1 MKLITKLTT
10 VFILMLAMTSG
21 QFLIVSAQQ
30 TQIPPLKYPNIELG
44 RGSGSKSGSSETE
57 KLDPEL
63 RMLYAQYRKSGG
75 KGASGSPI
83 EIKFNDE
90 QLKEVFGIKDAS
102 NANPMVSVAVTT
114 NSANDVAALKTAGM
128 KVYMRQGNTIYGEV
142 SILNLAKIA
151 GDKTVSQIAATKSA
165 KTPDLPKEA
174 APPIINAPNSKGN
187 SPAPTPTPAVK
198 RTPLANEFNKVGM
211 TGKGVMVGVIDSGID
226 WRHKDFIKAD
236 GTSRIV
242 AIWDL
247 FDDSFAQS
255 GGKIGTAPPSL
266 VEGGDALPGTIYTNA
281 QINAALKGGGTVN
294 TVDNQG
300 HGTATAGTAA
310 GNGGTAG
317 TSLAGVAPE
326 ADLIIVKASDC
337 GGFVDAYIFGAKWI
351 VMTAQEL
358 KRPVVVN
365 QSFGGHFTAHNGTEQ
380 EEEFLNS
387 LTGKGIPGVIFTVS
401 AGNEGQY
408 SMHATGQFG
417 PRREGQAD
425 ISSRPISVTI
435 PEDRAGQSGSVLL
448 GVFDSKDEWG
458 AIIQPIGIPAL
469 TDKDGKPISF
479 SLFKVDGELRYLLD
493 EGVEKPE
500 WFDAY
505 LVEVLTNSKFGD
517 KTDTLALSLPP
528 GAYRIWGFGAS
539 AKVTNGNFDFYAPN
553 FRAVDFGMGTTK
565 TGMIGSPGN
574 ASNVITVAAYN
585 FRNNWRNTV
594 GGETR
599 FNFGIG
605 ELADYSSPG
614 GRRADGVYKPDIA
627 APANYTISPL
637 SSTADPDSQSCQGES
652 MAASLGKSYVTADG
666 THIAWNGTSASS
678 PFTAGVIALMLQ
690 KNPTLDAEQVR
701 QILIKTAKSGGI
713 VGAVPNPNWGYG
725 MLNAAAALQAT
736 PLPKALPK
744 VAPKKPVKRSGK

>member
-1 MKLITKLTT
+1 MKEMKLKIKLATAFVIISALT
-10 VFILMLAMTSG
+10 GG
-21 QFLIVSAQQ
+21 QLLIVSAQQ
-30 TQIPPLKYPNIELG
+30 TQITPPKYPNVELG
-44 RGSGSKSGSSETE
+44 RGSGSKGAGETE

-75 KGASGSPI
+75 KGVSGSPV
-83 EIKFNDE
+83 EIKFNDA
-90 QLKEVFGIKDAS
+90 QLKEVFGIKDAG
-102 NANPMVSVAVTT
+102 NADPMVSIAVTT
-114 NSANDVAALKTAGM
+114 NSNADIAALKNAGM
-128 KVYMRQGNTIYGEV
+128 KVYMRQGNTLYGEV
-142 SILNLAKIA
+142 SILNLSKIA
-151 GDKTVSQIAATKSA
+151 GEKSVSQIAATKSA
-165 KTPDLPKEA
+165 KAPDLPKET
-174 APPIINAPNSKGN
+174 APPVMNMPNSKG
-187 SPAPTPTPAVK
+187 STAPVPTATPAVK
-198 RTPLANEFNKVGM
+198 KTTLANEFNKGGM

-226 WRHKDFIKAD
+226 WRHKDFIKPD

-255 GGKIGTAPPSL
+255 GGRIGTSPPSL
-266 VEGGDALPGTIYTNA
+266 AAGGDALPGTIYTNA
-281 QINAALKGGGTVN
+281 QINAALKGSGTVN

-317 TSLAGVAPE
+317 ASLAGVAPD

-351 VMTAQEL
+351 TMTAQEM

-380 EEEFLNS
+380 EEQFLNS

-401 AGNEGQY
+401 AGNEGQF

-448 GVFDSKDEWG
+448 GVFDSRDEWG
-458 AIIQPIGIPAL
+458 AIIQPINVPAF
-469 TDKDGKPISF
+469 TDKNGKPISF

-493 EGVEKPE
+493 QGVEKPE

-517 KTDTLALSLPP
+517 KNDTLALGLPP
-528 GAYRIWGFGAS
+528 GAYRIWGFGAT
-539 AKVTNGNFDFYAPN
+539 AKVVNGNFDFYAPN

-565 TGMIGSPGN
+565 TGMVGSPGN

-585 FRNNWRNTV
+585 FRNSWQNTV
-594 GGETR
+594 GGETK
-599 FNFGIG
+599 FNFNIG
-605 ELADYSSPG
+605 EIADYSSPG

-637 SSTADPDSQSCQGES
+637 SSTADPDSKSCEGES
-652 MAASLGKSYVTADG
+652 MAASLGKSFVTADG

-678 PFTAGVIALMLQ
+678 PYTAGVIALMLQ

-713 VGAVPNPNWGYG
+713 VGAVPNPNWGFG
-725 MLNAAAALQAT
+725 MLDAAAALQAT
-736 PLPKALPK
+736 PLPKAAAK
-744 VAPKKPVKRSGK
+744 TPVKRAGK

>member
-1 MKLITKLTT
+1 MKLKIKLAAAWA
-10 VFILMLAMTSG
+10 IISALTSG
-21 QFLIVSAQQ
+21 QFLIVSAQKDQ
-30 TQIPPLKYPNIELG
+30 QITPPKYPNVELG
-44 RGSGSKSGSSETE
+44 RGSGSKSGGSETE
-57 KLDPEL
+57 KLTPEL
-63 RMLYAQYRKSGG
+63 RMLYAQYRKSDG

-90 QLKEVFGIKDAS
+90 QLKEVFGIKDAG

-114 NSANDVAALKTAGM
+114 NQNADLAALKNAGM

-151 GDKTVSQIAATKSA
+151 GAKSVSQIAATKSA
-165 KTPDLPKEA
+165 KTPDLPKET
-174 APPIINAPNSKGN
+174 APAMINMPNSKGAN
-187 SPAPTPTPAVK
+187 SPAPAPAPTPVVK
-198 RTPLANEFNKVGM
+198 KTTLANEFSKGGM
-211 TGKGVMVGVIDSGID
+211 TGKNVLVGVIDSGID
-226 WRHKDFIKAD
+226 WRHKDFIKPD

-255 GGKIGTAPPSL
+255 GGRIGTSPPSL
-266 VEGGDALPGTIYTNA
+266 TEGGDALPGTIYTNA
-281 QINAALKGGGTVN
+281 QINAALKGNGTVN

-310 GNGGTAG
+310 GNGGAAG
-317 TSLAGVAPE
+317 ASYAGVAPD

-337 GGFVDAYIFGAKWI
+337 GGFVDAYIFGAKW
-351 VMTAQEL
+351 MTLTAQEM
-358 KRPVVVN
+358 KRPIVVN

-380 EEEFLNS
+380 EEQFLNS

-401 AGNEGQY
+401 AGNEGQF

-425 ISSRPISVTI
+425 ISSRAISVTI

-448 GVFDSKDEWG
+448 GVFDSRDEWG
-458 AIIQPIGIPAL
+458 AIIQPINVPAF
-469 TDKDGKPISF
+469 TDKNGKPISF

-505 LVEVLTNSKFGD
+505 LVEVLGNSKFGD
-517 KTDTLALSLPP
+517 KTDTLALGLPP
-528 GAYRIWGFGAS
+528 GAFRIWGFGAT
-539 AKVTNGNFDFYAPN
+539 AKVVNGNFDFYAPN

-585 FRNNWRNTV
+585 FRNSWRNTV

-599 FNFGIG
+599 FNFNIG
-605 ELADYSSPG
+605 EIADYSSPG

-637 SSTADPDSQSCQGES
+637 SSTADPDSKSCEGES
-652 MAASLGKSYVTADG
+652 MAASLGKSFVTADG

-725 MLNAAAALQAT
+725 MLDAAAALQVT
-736 PLPKALPK
+736 PLPKA
-744 VAPKKPVKRSGK
+744 APKKPGTRAGK